1 MTMFFTR
8 LSVSALTACSLTMG
22 TLTMGTLTTAAMAEP
37 ASLPAA
43 DQPEARGLAIAKAS
57 DATNLG
63 YGDTRTEMEMI
74 LTNANGDVSERR
86 LRFNTLEN
94 QNPDD
99 GDWSMMIF
107 DEPRDVSGTAMLTY
121 AHILDADEQWMYLP
135 ALKRVKRIS
144 SVNKSGPFM
153 GSEFAF
159 EDFSSQEVGKYSY
172 VWLRDEACGE
182 LTCHV
187 VERKPLYQYSGYT
200 RMISW
205 TDTRDYQVRKIDYY
219 DRKNALLKTLTFE
232 DYRQYE
238 GKFWRA
244 HELFMQNHVTQ
255 KTTLL
260 RWDDYEFST
269 GLTEQ
274 DFTQNSLK
282 RSR

>member
-1 MTMFFTR
+1 MSLSLKNMFGALVATFA
-8 LSVSALTACSLTMG
+8 LSTALSSPVLAELDGLPG
-22 TLTMGTLTTAAMAEP
+22 TE
-37 ASLPAA
+37 
-43 DQPEARGLAIAKAS
+43 QPEARGLAIAQAS

-94 QNPDD
+94 KNPDD

-107 DEPRDVSGTAMLTY
+107 DEPRDVAGTAMLTY

-172 VWLRDEACGE
+172 KWVRDEACGE
-182 LTCHV
+182 RTCHV
-187 VERKPLYQYSGYT
+187 TERRPLYKHSGYT

-205 TDTRDYQVRKIDYY
+205 TDTTDYQVRKIVYY
-219 DRKNALLKTLTFE
+219 DRKNTLLKTLTFD

-238 GKFWRA
+238 DKYWRA
-244 HELFMQNHVTQ
+244 HELFMQNHVTD
-255 KTTLL
+255 KTTML

-269 GLTEQ
+269 GLTAQ
-274 DFTQNSLK
+274 DFDQNSLK
-282 RSR
+282 RTR

>member
-1 MTMFFTR
+1 MTMISKLFVGAT
-8 LSVSALTACSLTMG
+8 LTALSITSPAL
-22 TLTMGTLTTAAMAEP
+22 AEAP
-37 ASLPAA
+37 GLPAG
-43 DQPEARGLAIAKAS
+43 DQPEARGLAIAKTS

-63 YGDTRTEMEMI
+63 YGDTTTEMEMI

-94 QNPDD
+94 ENPDD

-121 AHILDADEQWMYLP
+121 AHVLDADEQWMFLP

-172 VWLRDEACGE
+172 QWLRDEACGE
-182 LTCHV
+182 RTCHV
-187 VERKPLYQYSGYT
+187 TERRPLYQHSGYT
-200 RMISW
+200 RLISW
-205 TDTRDYQVRKIDYY
+205 TDTTDYQVRKIVYY
-219 DRKNALLKTLTFE
+219 DRKDALLKTLTFE
-232 DYRQYE
+232 GYRQYMN
-238 GKFWRA
+238 KYWRA
-244 HELFMQNHVTQ
+244 HELFMQNHLSK

-260 RWDDYEFST
+260 RWDEYEFST
-269 GLTEQ
+269 GLSQ
-274 DFTQNSLK
+274 SDFDQNSLK
-282 RSR
+282 RTR